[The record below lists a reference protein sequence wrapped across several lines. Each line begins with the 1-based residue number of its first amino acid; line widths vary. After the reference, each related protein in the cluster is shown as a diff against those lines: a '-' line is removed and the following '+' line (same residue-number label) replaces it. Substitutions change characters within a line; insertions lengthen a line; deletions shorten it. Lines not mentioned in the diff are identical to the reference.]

1 MTSRRGFL
9 AGLAAA
15 GFAPR
20 TTWASA
26 GAPACLAA
34 ARTDT
39 GGYVLCGLSGAGEVL
54 FDIPLPDRGHA
65 AAAHPHRADAV
76 AFARRPGRFA
86 VVVNCVNGAVR
97 ARLDAPE
104 GRHFYG
110 HGSFDLDGRYLFTT
124 ENDYEAGQGVIG
136 VWDCAEDY
144 RRVGEFASGGVGPHE
159 IKTLPSGAL
168 VVANGGI
175 ETHPEAGRAKLNIP
189 LMEPNLCY
197 LSTQGQPLETLR
209 LDPALHKN
217 SIRHLDVSGDGLVAV
232 GMQWQGETGQVVPLV
247 FTHRP
252 GEQAVFPDIAPEVY
266 RRMLGYVGSI
276 AINNAGDRL
285 AATSPR
291 GGVVLGTA
299 TKPRAGEPA
308 LEPYPDVCGVTFGPW
323 GRMVTTGAGQVIGGL
338 AQQPQHYPRLQW
350 DNHLVR
356 I

>member
-15 GFAPR
+15 GLAPR

-26 GAPACLAA
+26 GAPALLAA

-39 GGYVLCGLSGAGEVL
+39 GAYVLCGLSAAGEVL

-65 AAAHPHRADAV
+65 AAAHPHRAEAV

-86 VVVNCVNGAVR
+86 VILNCVNGAVL
-97 ARLDAPE
+97 ATLDAPN

-110 HGSFDLDGRYLFTT
+110 HGSFSQDGRYLFTT

-136 VWDCAEDY
+136 VWDSAKDY
-144 RRVGEFASGGVGPHE
+144 RRVGEFGSGGVGPHE
-159 IKTLPSGAL
+159 IKTLPSGDL

-175 ETHPEAGRAKLNIP
+175 ETHPDAGRAKLNIP
-189 LMEPNLCY
+189 TMQSNLSY
-197 LSTQGQPLETLR
+197 LSTQGSVIETVR

-217 SIRHLDVSGDGLVAV
+217 SIRHLDVSDDGLVAA
-232 GMQWQGETGQVVPLV
+232 GMQWQGDKGQVVPLI
-247 FTHRP
+247 FTHKQ
-252 GEQAVFPDIAPEVY
+252 GKAAGVLDLAPALY
-266 RRMLGYVGSI
+266 RRMNGYVGSI
-276 AINNAGDRL
+276 GIDHTGRQI

-291 GGVVLGTA
+291 GGLVLTA
-299 TKPRAGEPA
+299 ELRGRVQDTSIDV
-308 LEPYPDVCGVTFGPW
+308 YPDVCGVAFGPF

-338 AQQPQHYPRLQW
+338 ASTPNIYPKLHW

>member
-15 GFAPR
+15 GLAPR
-20 TTWASA
+20 STWASA
-26 GAPACLAA
+26 GAPVCVAA
-34 ARTDT
+34 ARTDA
-39 GGYVLCGLSGAGEVL
+39 GAYVLCGLSGAGEVL

-86 VVVNCVNGAVR
+86 VVLNCVNGAAR
-97 ARLDAPE
+97 ATLHAPQ

-110 HGSFDLDGRYLFTT
+110 HGSFGLDGRYLFTT
-124 ENDYEAGQGVIG
+124 ENDYKAGQGVIG
-136 VWDCAEDY
+136 VWDSAKDY
-144 RRVGEFASGGVGPHE
+144 RRAGEFASGGVGPHE
-159 IKTLPSGAL
+159 IKTLPSGNL

-189 LMEPNLCY
+189 TMEPNLCY
-197 LSTQGQPLETLR
+197 LSAQGQRLEILR

-217 SIRHLDVSGDGLVAV
+217 SIRHLDVSGDGLVAA
-232 GMQWQGETGQVVPLV
+232 GMQWQGDAGQVVPLV
-247 FTHRP
+247 FTHRQ
-252 GEQAVFPDIAPEVY
+252 GKQAVVPDITPEVF
-266 RRMLGYVGSI
+266 RRMQGYVGSI
-276 AINNAGDRL
+276 AIDRAGGTL

-291 GGVVLGTA
+291 GGVVLTTPSEGG
-299 TKPRAGEPA
+299 AGEPA
-308 LEPYPDVCGVTFGPW
+308 IETYQDVCGVAFGPW

-338 AQQPQHYPRLQW
+338 AQQPRHYPKLQW